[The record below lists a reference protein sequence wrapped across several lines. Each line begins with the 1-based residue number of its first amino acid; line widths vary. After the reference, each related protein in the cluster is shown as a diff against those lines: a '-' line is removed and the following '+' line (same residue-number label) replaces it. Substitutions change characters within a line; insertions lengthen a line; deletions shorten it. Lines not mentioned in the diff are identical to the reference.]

1 MNFFSLFKRQIIYN
15 LKKKINVDF
24 ENNKIN
30 SLEKLFI
37 KYGCD
42 KANIYRNIFKGG
54 NGYAKF
60 YLKHL
65 RKLKNKKINI
75 LEIGSLEG
83 SSAVAFSK
91 FFKKSKIYCFD
102 INISNFKYASK
113 NISVFGLDASKEKS
127 VNEVLKVIG
136 KEKGIIFDVI
146 IDDGSHKLDD
156 ILKFLKIFFKHLK
169 NNGFYII
176 EEFKFPNYYRHLNVP
191 GEPKIEKLLSSISRK
206 KYLKS
211 NILTKN
217 FQKELFQAVD
227 YFKMYKGN
235 NRDFDIVFIKKIK

>member
-1 MNFFSLFKRQIIYN
+1 M
-15 LKKKINVDF
+15 
-24 ENNKIN
+24 
-30 SLEKLFI
+30 
-37 KYGCD
+37 
-42 KANIYRNIFKGG
+42 
-54 NGYAKF
+54 
-60 YLKHL
+60 
-65 RKLKNKKINI
+65 
-75 LEIGSLEG
+75 
-83 SSAVAFSK
+83 
-91 FFKKSKIYCFD
+91 
-102 INISNFKYASK
+102 
-113 NISVFGLDASKEKS
+113 
-127 VNEVLKVIG
+127 KVIG

-176 EEFKFPNYYRHLNVP
+176 EEFKFPNYYRHLNIP

-235 NRDFDIVFIKKIK
+235 NRDSDIVFIKKIK